1 MYLLHLLYHITEFR
15 DFILNNDFPLEF
27 RFNIY
32 YELKIAFE
40 KYYKLS
46 SKVYLNK
53 FPSKFRLINNTSL
66 KKELIDLY
74 EKQFVLKDPIDVIYI
89 YINSLHNYNL
99 DLEDFSEI

>member
-1 MYLLHLLYHITEFR
+1 MYLLYLLYHITEFR

-53 FPSKFRLINNTSL
+53 FPSKFRFINNTTL
-66 KKELIDLY
+66 KKALIDLY